1 MDYLAQER
9 ERGITI
15 RSAAI
20 SFNWNDNQ
28 MNLIDTPGHV
38 DFSGEVYR
46 SLRVLDGVVTIL
58 DAVKGVES
66 QTMKVWAQASRFK
79 IPKICFL
86 NKMDRIGASCQQAA
100 DSLVKKLGV
109 EPLILQYPIG
119 DGDFFKGVID
129 LIELE

>member
-20 SFNWNDNQ
+20 SFNWENHQ
-28 MNLIDTPGHV
+28 INLIDTPGHV

-58 DAVKGVES
+58 DAVKGVEA
-66 QTMKVWAQASRFK
+66 QTLKVWAQASHFNL
-79 IPKICFL
+79 PKICYL
-86 NKMDRIGASCQQAA
+86 NKMDRIGASCQQATE
-100 DSLVKKLGV
+100 SLAKKLGV
-109 EPLILQYPIG
+109 EPLLLQYPVG
-119 DGDFFKGVID
+119 DGETFKGVID
-129 LIELE
+129 LL